1 MGKIQ
6 SYINYIADS
15 RARRSIR
22 SLFSVFL
29 NDDDPTT
36 FKACTFSGAVTFE
49 AAVEVAGEVT
59 FAGGISI
66 GACTTH
72 QINITDVWGVG
83 ITGAAVAVGDYSN
96 AIAFGEVTEHVVG
109 LCVNLSAS
117 TDDASNIIPIHG
129 KFTTTAD
136 CGTNAGAQ
144 AVYGRIDIKHD
155 LASSYAVRGAID
167 LAGTPAVHQAY
178 ALFGTVDMTAC
189 TISGAGGYIAG
200 LAIEIN
206 GSTDVTGD
214 GKVCGS
220 RISWVQTNAM
230 TVETVGSMIAINSG
244 GTGGILDSGFRI
256 DTGGTLTDAFYSYNT
271 SGTVTNG
278 LRLNGAHTNLLSLP
292 AEGTAPVEDTTN
304 TGFGNDPV
312 KISILVGGAQYYLVA
327 AKTLT

>member
-1 MGKIQ
+1 MELISVGISSLNKPNWIDPKLFAFIDD
-6 SYINYIADS
+6 SYNNVKDFIDAIS
-15 RARRSIR
+15 
-22 SLFSVFL
+22 
-29 NDDDPTT
+29 PGT
-36 FKACTFSGAVTFE
+36 
-49 AAVEVAGEVT
+49 
-59 FAGGISI
+59 GISI
-66 GACTTH
+66 GAATTH
-72 QINITDVWGVG
+72 QIDITDVWGVG
-83 ITGAAVAVGDYSN
+83 ITGAAIAVGDYSN

-109 LCVNLSAS
+109 TCVHLSGS
-117 TDDASNIIPIHG
+117 TDDDSNFIPIHG

-136 CGTNAGAQ
+136 CGANATAQ
-144 AVYGRIDIKHD
+144 AVYGRVDIKHD
-155 LASSYAVRGAID
+155 LASSYAVRGAIS

-189 TISGAGGYIAG
+189 TISGAGGYVAG

-244 GTGGILDSGFRI
+244 GTGAKLDSGFRV

-278 LRLNGAHTNLLSLP
+278 LRLNGAHTNLLALP
-292 AEGTAPVEDTTN
+292 AADTAPCGSNSAD
-304 TGFGNDPV
+304 
-312 KISILVGGAQYYLVA
+312 
-327 AKTLT
+327 AKTLVFTNWVPVKVTLGGVDHYMVAAQTVAASS